1 MQKRIH
7 MQDQVVNKVDAIMNH
22 YSACSRE
29 MWAAKFIVIGVFLCL
44 GVYW

>member
-22 YSACSRE
+22 YNACPAE
-29 MWAAKFIVIGVFLCL
+29 AWAAKFILVGVFLWL